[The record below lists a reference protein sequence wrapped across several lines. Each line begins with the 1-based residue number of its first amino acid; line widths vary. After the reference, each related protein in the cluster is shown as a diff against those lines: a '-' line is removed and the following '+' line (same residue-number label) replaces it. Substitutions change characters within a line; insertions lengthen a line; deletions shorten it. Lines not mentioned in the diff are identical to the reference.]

1 MAGVTVGRLRRDIFP
16 PSSYHKHNEMR
27 LWSQGPSAPARWVKA
42 KKELDASRLTWHDA
56 SEMMPPTSKPICHW
70 CFCFSKPEV
79 EPGSKF
85 RAQGSGDATHAGD
98 PV

>member
-1 MAGVTVGRLRRDIFP
+1 
-16 PSSYHKHNEMR
+16 MR
-27 LWSQGPSAPARWVKA
+27 LWSEGPSAPARWVKV
-42 KKELDASRLTWHDA
+42 KKELDASRMTWHQA
-56 SEMMPPTSKPICHW
+56 SEMMPPTSKPIGHW
-70 CFCFSKPEV
+70 CSCFSQPDV